1 MNKSYFVFRR
11 ISHIFTHSVEDFF
24 NIFPMKRLSIIFFLF
39 AIIFA
44 VYGQPDAVVLS
55 HYLFPEFQEGKVL
68 MKDGT
73 EVKTRLN
80 YNALT
85 EEVIFDDHGNILAI
99 GKNVIPQIDTVFIGD
114 KKYLYKDGKFL
125 EVLHDSSYKFFV
137 QHKCRVIPPGKPAAY
152 CGTSEISAI
161 DSYSSLISDGRVYDL
176 KLPDDFKVKP
186 YMVYWIEKEGK
197 FKSFL
202 SLGQL
207 KSFYKKKKKLYE
219 EYVKNHKVEFED
231 PKSIADL
238 VNYMETH

>member
-1 MNKSYFVFRR
+1 MDKSYFVFRR

-39 AIIFA
+39 VVIFA
-44 VYGQPDAVVLS
+44 VHGQPDAVVLS

-73 EVKTRLN
+73 
-80 YNALT
+80 
-85 EEVIFDDHGNILAI
+85 
-99 GKNVIPQIDTVFIGD
+99 
-114 KKYLYKDGKFL
+114 
-125 EVLHDSSYKFFV
+125 
-137 QHKCRVIPPGKPAAY
+137 
-152 CGTSEISAI
+152 
-161 DSYSSLISDGRVYDL
+161 DGRVYDL

-197 FKSFL
+197 LKSFL

-238 VNYMETH
+238 INYMETH